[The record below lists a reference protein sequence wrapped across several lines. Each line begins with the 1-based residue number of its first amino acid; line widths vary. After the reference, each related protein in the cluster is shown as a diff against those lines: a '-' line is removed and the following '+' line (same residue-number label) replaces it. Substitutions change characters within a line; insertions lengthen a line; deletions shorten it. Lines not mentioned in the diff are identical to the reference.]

1 MDRERGART
10 VCAPL
15 PFHSFKMKA
24 KKTMSVVHGNL
35 PSGVD
40 LDSAVRVTEKKI
52 EDVQAWLAD
61 PKNLDEQM
69 DRLHDVRRHVVM
81 DHPFLGSKAMQADFE
96 FSTEIPTAAT
106 DGRKLLFNP
115 MFVALLKFSFVL
127 FTVVHEYLHVVLGH
141 HVRRGNRNAKLWNI
155 ACDHVVNR
163 IIKRFMRIPDDVYCD
178 ERFDDFSE
186 EQIYSILV
194 EEQEAQRP
202 PDNVNPGTKTEEVEG
217 KGEDEG
223 EGGSSEG
230 DEADDEGDDEGAGDD
245 EADDEGDDE
254 GAGGCKAD
262 DEGGDEAADGEGDDD
277 NGGGGTYELPEAK
290 DWGEVEDMKNED
302 GSDMS
307 DKEKSDERVKQVIE
321 SENARRIGDKM
332 GRGSGGSGFADKVG
346 RAVKK
351 STYSW
356 IDEIREFIS
365 DSFQGDP
372 TSTWDRGHRSHLA
385 NGIYLPGYKM
395 EGVRDALVVADCSGS
410 MWRRLFTHAL
420 EETAK
425 VINDANALSVDFLQF
440 DDVVYEPIRTFEY
453 GAEFDVETREG
464 AGGTVFQPV
473 LDWID
478 KSEKEYDFII
488 AITDMGIC
496 DFHTI
501 EAPDAPIIWCDVF
514 GGTYQKAPFGKTV
527 VVTRGNE

>member
-1 MDRERGART
+1 
-10 VCAPL
+10 
-15 PFHSFKMKA
+15 MKA
-24 KKTMSVVHGNL
+24 KKMSIENEV
-35 PSGVD
+35 
-40 LDSAVRVTEKKI
+40 AKKI
-52 EDVQAWLAD
+52 EDVQAWLAND
-61 PKNLDEQM
+61 ANLSEQM
-69 DRLHDVRRHVVM
+69 QRIEDARRHVVM
-81 DHPFLGSKAMQADFE
+81 DHPFLGSKAMQAEVE

-106 DGRKLLFNP
+106 DGRKVLFNP
-115 MFVALLKFSFVL
+115 MFTALLKFSFVL
-127 FTVVHEYLHVVLGH
+127 FTLIHEYLHIVLGH
-141 HVRRGNRNAKLWNI
+141 HVRRGNRNAKMWNI

-163 IIKRFMRIPDDVYCD
+163 VIKQFMRIPDDAYYS

-186 EQIYSILV
+186 EQIYSILA
-194 EEQEAQRP
+194 EEQRP
-202 PDNVNPGTKTEEVEG
+202 ADNVNPGEKTEE
-217 KGEDEG
+217 GEDEG

-230 DEADDEGDDEGAGDD
+230 DDDD
-245 EADDEGDDE
+245 ADDEGDDE

-262 DEGGDEAADGEGDDD
+262 DEGGDEADDGEGDDD
-277 NGGGGTYELPEAK
+277 NGGGGTYELPDAK
-290 DWGEVEDMKNED
+290 EWGEVKDMKNED
-302 GSDMS
+302 GSDMD
-307 DKEKSDERVKQVIE
+307 DKEKSDERVNQVIE
-321 SENARRIGDKM
+321 SEKARRIGDAM

-356 IDEIREFIS
+356 IEEIREFVS

-410 MWRRLFTHAL
+410 MWRELFTHAL

-440 DDVVYEPIRTFEY
+440 DDKVHEPIRTFEY
-453 GAEFDVETREG
+453 GAEFNVETREG

-473 LDWID
+473 LDWIE

-496 DFHTI
+496 DFYTI
-501 EAPDAPIIWCDVF
+501 EAPAAPIIWCDVY
-514 GGTYQKAPFGKTV
+514 GHTYQKAPFGKTV
-527 VVTRGNE
+527 VVTR